1 MYRLKTG
8 WLLIPTIALAFALS
22 GCLGKSS
29 SNPGDG
35 GVKSVSLNPSG
46 TISIDVGNI
55 QNFTASATDAQGRSV
70 IGTIRYQITT
80 PPGSTGAAPI
90 SMTNSG
96 SACAGTWDQTLSL
109 CQAGTSGIA
118 IVTVLVNGVS
128 SQPTTVYVHQHVDS
142 LQAVNAE
149 QSNPPYDCFSQGNKW
164 TYQALAFSKG
174 QDITSTVGPLSW
186 NSTNVGVLTTA
197 TQSSVPTLLPN
208 QVEITAASPGV
219 TRIFA
224 TISGTAS
231 NSLPVTTCLVKYI
244 RVQASGSTTNSIVVA
259 NGSSITLNATAVDT
273 LGFEL
278 AKPPLTWSTTN
289 PEVVSFTSLTT
300 STVSNSASAHSN
312 LGGATITASCTPPTC
327 NIGVR
332 PGMPV
337 YASNGLLPPPSTQQG
352 YGAISVDVITK
363 SKLSTYTAWAA
374 TDQCAGQTGCSST
387 MFGINPTA
395 TNPIAGTINLPRTPN
410 SMLFNH
416 GSRVY
421 LGSDQGLM
429 YADVGGTST
438 SATLVSNS
446 PTPCNVSLCG
456 KVLALSNDGKL
467 VVVGDTVSSQP
478 QAYIFNSASSATT
491 DLVLSDVATAAAFSP
506 DQSKIFL
513 LTNNG
518 LMYVYSTV
526 DTLGY
531 VPIAT
536 SPTGATFS
544 ADGSIGYVATSPS
557 SVTAFSTCAL
567 PNLSSVNLGS
577 VGMSG
582 LPLQLNLSPVTQV
595 VPVGSDL
602 FTQEQ
607 VFALE
612 PPNVQF
618 FTSQYKQTDVV
629 DGQFTC
635 NPPTLNSLVAGTTYN
650 LGQGNFTPVYSR
662 LVGDGAAMIIVAR
675 GIPAV
680 LIFSITDGTTTSV
693 PLANVINPPYPL
705 SASSSSDGSQV
716 FVAACDQYPNNDPS
730 QPCTSGSVHVVNT
743 TSQAGK
749 FGDYLQVPYTNNST
763 NNMCNNLGENAPLC
777 TPNMIAV
784 KPQ

>member
-35 GVKSVSLNPSG
+35 GVKTVSLNPNG
-46 TISIDVGNI
+46 NVSIDVGSI

-70 IGTIRYQITT
+70 IGTVHFDVTT

-90 SMTNSG
+90 SITSSG
-96 SACAGTWDQTLSL
+96 SGCAGTWDQTLTM
-109 CQAGTSGIA
+109 CHAGTSGIA
-118 IVTVLVNGVS
+118 IVTAVVNGVS
-128 SQPTTVYVHQHVDS
+128 SPPATIYVHQHIDS
-142 LQAVNAE
+142 LQAVNAQE
-149 QSNPPYDCFSQGNKW
+149 SDPPYDCFSQSNKW

-174 QDITSTVGPLSW
+174 QDITSTIGPVSW

-197 TQSSVPTLLPN
+197 TQSSIPTLLPN
-208 QVEITAASPGV
+208 QVEITASSPGI
-219 TRIFA
+219 TQIFA

-244 RVQASGSTTNSIVVA
+244 RVRAAGSTTNSIVVN
-259 NGSSITLNATAVDT
+259 NGTSVTLNATVVDT
-273 LGFEL
+273 LGFTL
-278 AKPPLTWSTTN
+278 AKPPLTWSSTN
-289 PEVVSFTSLTT
+289 PEVVSFGSETNATGT
-300 STVSNSASAHSN
+300 NSATAHNN

-337 YASNGLLPPPSTQQG
+337 YASNGQLPPPSTDQG
-352 YGAISVDVITK
+352 YAAISVDVTTK
-363 SKLSTYTAWAA
+363 TKLSTYTAWAA

-395 TNPIAGTINLPRTPN
+395 TNPIAGAITLQRTPN

-456 KVLALSNDGKL
+456 KVLAISNDGKI
-467 VVVGDTVSSQP
+467 VVVGDNVSAQP
-478 QAYIFNSASSATT
+478 QAYIFNGTSGAVT

-506 DQSKIFL
+506 DQSRIFL

-526 DTLGY
+526 DTLGF

-557 SVTAFSTCAL
+557 SVTAFSTCGL
-567 PNLSSVNLGS
+567 PNQASVNLGS

-582 LPLQLNLSPVTQV
+582 LPLELSLSPVTQV
-595 VPVGSDL
+595 VKVGSDL

-650 LGQGNFTPVYSR
+650 LGQGAFTPVFSR

-716 FVAACDQYPNNDPS
+716 FVAACDQFTDNNPS
-730 QPCTSGSVHVVNT
+730 KPCTAGSVHVVNT
-743 TSQAGK
+743 TSQAGQ

-763 NNMCNNLGENAPLC
+763 NNMCNNLGESAPLC